1 MRAAFCAAVLA
12 TAGLLAAG
20 PASAQSDD
28 GRAWQF
34 GTTLTLTPGVA
45 WGNSDA
51 GGTLG
56 GAIGWE
62 VTPRFAVEGLGTW
75 LNRAAASEAF
85 SAAIRARYALIP
97 RRSAPFLE
105 GGFGLY
111 RTTID
116 PTSGSVPDFYMNRI
130 DDLTRRQTFTDPA
143 FVAGGGWSFFVSRH
157 IAIQPALEGTFVTR
171 DGHGYVLTS
180 AVVRFGYH
188 FEDHPVTP

>member
-1 MRAAFCAAVLA
+1 MRPGLCIAVAIATGVIAAVPVNGQ
-12 TAGLLAAG
+12 TDVAG
-20 PASAQSDD
+20 
-28 GRAWQF
+28 AWQF

-45 WGNSDA
+45 WGNSDT

-75 LNRAAASEAF
+75 LNRAEASEAF
-85 SAAIRARYALIP
+85 SAAVRARYALIP
-97 RRSAPFLE
+97 RQNAPFLE
-105 GGFGLY
+105 GGYGLY

-116 PTSGSVPDFYMNRI
+116 PASGSVPEFYKSRMDKPMRP
-130 DDLTRRQTFTDPA
+130 QTFTDPA
-143 FVAGGGWSFFVSRH
+143 FFVGGGWSLFVSRH

-171 DGHGYVLTS
+171 DGRGYALTS
-180 AVVRFGYH
+180 AVVRLGYH